1 MRDAAA
7 ALESAR
13 AVRSTL
19 GPSADGPGYPQGR
32 QRARRAV
39 FARRFDMEGERVWRA
54 FEIKFELKLEIKR
67 LMTMRMHMHG
77 GIKTAGTMTQ
87 RDIRMTYLVTFCQK

>member
-1 MRDAAA
+1 
-7 ALESAR
+7 
-13 AVRSTL
+13 
-19 GPSADGPGYPQGR
+19 
-32 QRARRAV
+32 
-39 FARRFDMEGERVWRA
+39 MEGERVWRA